1 MSFEYEWTR
10 DDLKK
15 VLVKKRTIST
25 ILILI
30 LGTVLYL
37 YLTMYGVLNEYFDT
51 FKLVLGFLLYIIIL
65 YMIIYFI
72 NIWYINLKLKGN
84 DKRTNKAY
92 GKYLIKLDDDKIE
105 SIFNKQKISYK
116 WKDISKLKIKKN
128 NFFLRTKN
136 DFIGLTFRKNMLKD
150 DYDKILNYVCR
161 KMTK

>member
-15 VLVKKRTIST
+15 VLVKKRTVST
-25 ILILI
+25 IIILGLATILYFYLTMFGILNENFDTLKLI
-30 LGTVLYL
+30 LGFLV
-37 YLTMYGVLNEYFDT
+37 YF
-51 FKLVLGFLLYIIIL
+51 LVLFFIL
-65 YMIIYFI
+65 YFA
-72 NIWYINLKLKGN
+72 NIWYINLKLKKN